1 MVTRPV
7 SLCCHDVFILCPER
21 NADCAP
27 MGGVTMSQDQ
37 APGNNPGGDAL
48 SGVAEP
54 WEAWETALVFGS
66 IGVGVLAL
74 VVLGWAVTQ
83 FILP

>member
-1 MVTRPV
+1 MTCLYSAP
-7 SLCCHDVFILCPER
+7 
-21 NADCAP
+21 NATEIAGQL
-27 MGGVTMSQDQ
+27 GGFMSQDQ
-37 APGNNPGGDAL
+37 APGTNPGGDAF
-48 SGVAEP
+48 SGVPEP
-54 WEAWETALVFGS
+54 WEAWETALVLGS

>member
-1 MVTRPV
+1 
-7 SLCCHDVFILCPER
+7 
-21 NADCAP
+21 
-27 MGGVTMSQDQ
+27 MSQDQ
-37 APGNNPGGDAL
+37 APGPGPGGDSL
-48 SGVAEP
+48 TGVAEP
-54 WEAWETALVFGS
+54 WEAWETALVLGS

>member
-1 MVTRPV
+1 
-7 SLCCHDVFILCPER
+7 
-21 NADCAP
+21 
-27 MGGVTMSQDQ
+27 MSQDQ
-37 APGNNPGGDAL
+37 APGANPGGDVL
-48 SGVAEP
+48 SGVPEP
-54 WEAWETALVFGS
+54 WEAWETALVLGS